1 MRFASAERRTAVKTA
16 IADGG
21 GRFEKF
27 PRAQRSY
34 DAHQAERRPDRFPR
48 ASPYPSANVRRNDNR
63 KKLHLRRIGEAL
75 GSVEIVQMSNENSR
89 APT

>member
-1 MRFASAERRTAVKTA
+1 VKTA
-16 IADGG
+16 IAEDG

-34 DAHQAERRPDRFPR
+34 DAYQPERRPDRFPR

-63 KKLHLRRIGEAL
+63 KKLHLRRIAGNPLRRL
-75 GSVEIVQMSNENSR
+75 GRDGPDVE
-89 APT
+89 